1 MRAMTWLGKN
11 DAPLSTKDERLA
23 RFKCRKCG
31 GQMKASKAIEQTH
44 TSGFGFRIGNRI
56 ATVSPGGPGK
66 LVDCLKCE
74 KCGHSVTP

>member
-44 TSGFGFRIGNRI
+44 TSGFGKKIEALPLI
-56 ATVSPGGPGK
+56 
-66 LVDCLKCE
+66 VDPAYLRLA
-74 KCGHSVTP
+74 